1 MIQEIKQAWK
11 VRNGELYWRGT
22 TISMSTLR
30 YFFTLLVV
38 PQEAWE
44 AMNTR
49 IDTLQEFYDKHKSS
63 ETSNET
69 LSKENTKLKAEVEDL
84 RKRLAKA
91 LTTDHPKVV
100 R

>member
-49 IDTLQEFYDKHKSS
+49 IDTLQEFYDKHGI
-63 ETSNET
+63 SNEI